1 MAKGLLTSASD
12 WTYSFTDLPK
22 FRAGKAIV
30 YTVTEDSLDNY
41 TPKTNG
47 YDITNSYTPA
57 KTSVSVSKLWDDK
70 DDQDG
75 LRPKSIKV
83 QLYAG
88 ENPIGDPVTLDS
100 DNQWA
105 TTFSDLDLK
114 AKGQLISYTVK
125 EVDTIKGYTP
135 TINDIDQGN
144 IIITNAHTPEL
155 IEVKGTKTWDDKD
168 NQDGLR
174 PDKIIVNLMD
184 GETKVASKEVTSA
197 SNWTYSFTDLPKFRA
212 GKAIVYTITENSM
225 DNYKAKVNGFDITNS
240 YTPGKTSVT
249 VTKVWDDRND
259 QDGLRPKNIQVQLY
273 ANDKPSGDPVTLDSD
288 NKWMTTFTDLDLKAK
303 GQLID
308 YKVKEVDKVSG
319 YQTTIDDSN
328 KGNILI
334 TNSHRPNLTTFNGTK
349 TWSDSDNQDGLRPT
363 SITVNL
369 LADGKKVGQQVVTAD
384 TKWTYSFTGFPQ
396 FAAGK
401 AIKYAVSE
409 EKVVGYDTTI
419 NGYDI
424 TNSHTPEIIE
434 VNGTKAWNDNNN
446 QDGIR
451 PTSIKVNLL
460 ANGKIISFKEVKS
473 TDNWQYKFI
482 SLPKFEAGKAIVY
495 TVSE

>member
-1 MAKGLLTSASD
+1 MLTSASD

-184 GETKVASKEVTSA
+184 GETKVASKEV
-197 SNWTYSFTDLPKFRA
+197 
-212 GKAIVYTITENSM
+212 V
-225 DNYKAKVNGFDITNS
+225 
-240 YTPGKTSVT
+240 SV
-249 VTKVWDDRND
+249 
-259 QDGLRPKNIQVQLY
+259 
-273 ANDKPSGDPVTLDSD
+273 
-288 NKWMTTFTDLDLKAK
+288 
-303 GQLID
+303 LIR
-308 YKVKEVDKVSG
+308 S
-319 YQTTIDDSN
+319 
-328 KGNILI
+328 L
-334 TNSHRPNLTTFNGTK
+334 LTC
-349 TWSDSDNQDGLRPT
+349 
-363 SITVNL
+363 
-369 LADGKKVGQQVVTAD
+369 
-384 TKWTYSFTGFPQ
+384 
-396 FAAGK
+396 
-401 AIKYAVSE
+401 
-409 EKVVGYDTTI
+409 
-419 NGYDI
+419 
-424 TNSHTPEIIE
+424 
-434 VNGTKAWNDNNN
+434 
-446 QDGIR
+446 
-451 PTSIKVNLL
+451 
-460 ANGKIISFKEVKS
+460 
-473 TDNWQYKFI
+473 
-482 SLPKFEAGKAIVY
+482 
-495 TVSE
+495 